1 MQRDAMRCDAM
12 QHVATRCSTL
22 RHDATRRSCRQVGK
36 LSIVDLAGSERI
48 KKSGSTGQRL
58 TEAKSI
64 NVSLLT
70 LGCAPRRASA

>member
-1 MQRDAMRCDAM
+1 M
-12 QHVATRCSTL
+12 QHVATRGNTSQL
-22 RHDATRRSCRQVGK
+22 RCGQVGK

-70 LGCAPRRASA
+70 LGCAPRRAPRACASE